1 VIEVELP
8 DGSIAEFPAGTSD
21 ADIMKAVRK
30 FTEPSQTERAQEAVQ
45 KMGPLRRSVFGIER
59 SFEEGGY
66 GLKQIFPKALGGGLT
81 SQDEA
86 DLAMRREM
94 EKQIPGSWIGRMTGD
109 LAQYAVPT
117 NAISS
122 AVTKGLPM
130 AISALKKI
138 PTTMGVAG
146 AATAAGGIGAIQPV
160 IGDESRASNA
170 AVAAGFGAGG
180 QMLGNAVGRGIE
192 GIVQKNPSIMDLPQK
207 IRDKLSL
214 GQTADRDGLMSRVMS
229 NTEEKLQSVP
239 VIGDLIRKKR
249 EGARDL
255 WRDDLVDRVSPS
267 GFSPAGENT
276 RERLASAYSEYKNRY
291 ASALANHQV
300 GPSQLFESQ
309 VGKITNNPRSGLAT
323 AEQAEIRKKA
333 MDYYE
338 SIFHG
343 NSPNTGPAG
352 TAAVLQGGARGTPIS
367 ADATTAKDFEAFLTG
382 QASQYRR
389 SNAPNAQNVARMYD
403 DLERAWSTSY
413 KRQLPLQARRD
424 TRALDSTYAPYKTVE
439 RAASYVN
446 NDFGN
451 FTPQQLLS
459 AVKAKTSTP
468 KFARGGGILQDE
480 AQAARDTLI
489 DRIPNSGTADRATT
503 FAGMA
508 GAIYADPTTAA
519 TTLGLAVP
527 AMTTRV
533 GRNLMTGDNPVQAL
547 LKKLRANNAV
557 RDNGALAGTSFADV
571 AYPELSEIP

>member
-21 ADIMKAVRK
+21 ADIMKAVKK
-30 FTEPSQTERAQEAVQ
+30 FTGPSELERAQEAVR

-81 SQDEA
+81 PQNEA
-86 DLAMRREM
+86 DLAMRRQM
-94 EKQIPGSWIGRMTGD
+94 EKEIPGSWIGRMTGD
-109 LAQYAVPT
+109 LAQYAAPT
-117 NAISS
+117 AAISS

-130 AISALKKI
+130 AINALSKI
-138 PTTMGVAG
+138 PTTMGIAG
-146 AATAAGGIGAIQPV
+146 ASTAGAGVGALQPV
-160 IGDESRASNA
+160 IGEESRGTNA
-170 AVAAGFGAGG
+170 AVGAGFGAGG

-192 GIVQKNPSIMDLPQK
+192 GVVQKNPSIMELPQK

-214 GQTADRDGLMSRVMS
+214 GQTADRDGLMSRVMAS
-229 NTEEKLQSVP
+229 TEEKLQSVP
-239 VIGDLIRKKR
+239 IIGDIIRKKR
-249 EGARDL
+249 EGARDS
-255 WRDDLVDRVSPS
+255 WRDDLVKRVSPG
-267 GFSPAGENT
+267 GFSPTGENT
-276 RERLASAYSEYKNRY
+276 REKLASAYGEYKNRY

-309 VGKITNNPRSGLAT
+309 VGKITNNPRSGLT
-323 AEQAEIRKKA
+323 SAEQAEIRKKA

-367 ADATTAKDFEAFLTG
+367 ADAATAKQFEAFLTG
-382 QASQYRR
+382 QASQYRK
-389 SNAPNAQNVARMYD
+389 SNAPNAQNVAQMYD

-424 TRALDSTYAPYKTVE
+424 TKALDQTYAPYKTVE
-439 RAASYVN
+439 RAASYVG
-446 NDFGN
+446 NDFGD

-459 AVKAKTSTP
+459 AVKARTSGP

-480 AQAARDTLI
+480 AQAARDALV
-489 DRIPNSGTADRATT
+489 DRIPNSGTADRAST

-508 GAIYADPTTAA
+508 GALYADPMTAA

-533 GRNLMTGDNPVQAL
+533 GRNIMTGDNPVQVM
-547 LKKLRANNAV
+547 LKKLRVNNAA
-557 RDNGALAGTSFADV
+557 RNSGALAGTSFADI
-571 AYPELSEIP
+571 AYPEYSEQP